1 MQNYFRMKFFYHLG
15 RYVLLMKKAIGHPD
29 GKKMFLRN
37 IGKEIVAVGY
47 ESVGIVALISF
58 FMGGV
63 MAMQFAINMENPILP
78 QYLVGLGTRDVVIL
92 EFSSLVIAL
101 ILAGKVGSSIA
112 SEIGTMRITQQID
125 ALDIMGVNSANYLIL
140 PKVLADAVCFPV
152 LCCLSIIT
160 GIAGGWIIGDVTG
173 LVPSG
178 QFVLGLTFLF
188 QPFYV
193 VFTNIKMF
201 LFGILITSISSYYGY
216 YVKGGSLQVGHAS
229 TTAVV
234 VSSVVVLL
242 FDLVLTT
249 IL

>member
-15 RYVLLMKKAIGHPD
+15 RYVLLMKKAIGRPD

-101 ILAGKVGSSIA
+101 ILAGKVGSNIA

-140 PKVLADAVCFPV
+140 PKVLAGAVCFPV
-152 LCCLSIIT
+152 LCCFSIIT

-193 VFTNIKMF
+193 VFTNINMF

>member
-1 MQNYFRMKFFYHLG
+1 MKFFYHLG

-140 PKVLADAVCFPV
+140 PKVLAGAVCFPV

-160 GIAGGWIIGDVTG
+160 GIAGGWIIGDVT
-173 LVPSG
+173 
-178 QFVLGLTFLF
+178 
-188 QPFYV
+188 
-193 VFTNIKMF
+193 
-201 LFGILITSISSYYGY
+201 
-216 YVKGGSLQVGHAS
+216 
-229 TTAVV
+229 
-234 VSSVVVLL
+234 
-242 FDLVLTT
+242 
-249 IL
+249 

>member
-1 MQNYFRMKFFYHLG
+1 M
-15 RYVLLMKKAIGHPD
+15 
-29 GKKMFLRN
+29 
-37 IGKEIVAVGY
+37 
-47 ESVGIVALISF
+47 
-58 FMGGV
+58 
-63 MAMQFAINMENPILP
+63 
-78 QYLVGLGTRDVVIL
+78 IL

-101 ILAGKVGSSIA
+101 ILAGKVGSNIA

-140 PKVLADAVCFPV
+140 PKVLAGAVCFPV